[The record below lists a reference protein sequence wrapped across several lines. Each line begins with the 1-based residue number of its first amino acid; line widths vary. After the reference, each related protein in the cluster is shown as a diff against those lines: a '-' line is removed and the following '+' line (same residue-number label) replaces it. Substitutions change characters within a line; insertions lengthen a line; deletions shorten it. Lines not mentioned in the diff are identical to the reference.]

1 MRRQLMPAI
10 RILLVFT
17 VLLGLAYP
25 LAMTGI
31 AGGLFNDRAN
41 GSLVTRNGRTVGSKL
56 IGQNFTKAKYF
67 HPRPSAAGTNGYDGT
82 ASGGSN
88 LGPTNSV
95 LINSVKQRAAAYRK
109 ENGLAPKALVPVDAV
124 TASFSGLDPQIS
136 VANARLQAPRV
147 AKARGTSTAAVTRL
161 VNAHTTRRTLGVLG
175 EDAVNVLE
183 LNLALDASR

>member
-1 MRRQLMPAI
+1 MRRQVMPAI

-31 AGGLFNDRAN
+31 ARGLFNPEAN
-41 GSLVTRNGRTVGSKL
+41 GSLVKRNGRTVGSKL
-56 IGQNFTKAKYF
+56 IGQSFAKPQYF

-82 ASGGSN
+82 ASAGSN
-88 LGPTNSV
+88 LGPANRE

-109 ENGLAPKALVPVDAV
+109 ENELAPNTLVPVDAV

-136 VANARLQAPRV
+136 VANARLQTPRV
-147 AKARGTSTAAVTRL
+147 ARARGMSTAAVTRL
-161 VNAHTTRRTLGVLG
+161 VDAHTTRRTFGVLG
-175 EDAVNVLE
+175 EDAVNVLQ

>member
-1 MRRQLMPAI
+1 MRRQVVPAI
-10 RILLVFT
+10 RVLLVLT

-31 AGGLFNDRAN
+31 ARGLFNDQAN
-41 GSLVTRNGRTVGSKL
+41 GSLVERDGRPVGSKL
-56 IGQNFTKAKYF
+56 IGQNFTKPKYF

-88 LGPTNSV
+88 FGPTNPM
-95 LINSVKQRAAAYRK
+95 LIKSVKQRAAAYRK
-109 ENGLAPKALVPVDAV
+109 ENGLAPNTLVPVDAV

-136 VANARLQAPRV
+136 VANARLQTTRI
-147 AKARGTSTAAVTRL
+147 AKARGMSNAAVTR
-161 VNAHTTRRTLGVLG
+161 VVDAHTTRRTLGVLG

-183 LNLALDASR
+183 LNLALDARR